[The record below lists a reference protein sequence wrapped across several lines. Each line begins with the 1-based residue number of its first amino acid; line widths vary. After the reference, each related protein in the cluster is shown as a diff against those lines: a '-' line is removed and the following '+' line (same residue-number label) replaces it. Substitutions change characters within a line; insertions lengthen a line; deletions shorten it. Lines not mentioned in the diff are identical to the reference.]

1 MKLLTLNCHAWH
13 EENQLEKI
21 HHLADAIKE
30 KSYDIIALQEVNQS
44 IDAELLYDDIKKD
57 NYGIVLLE
65 ELERIGV
72 RDYSFVWSFSHL
84 VYGIYE
90 EGVAL
95 LTKHPV
101 IKKESF
107 FVSLSTDPS
116 YWKTRKIIGAQID
129 FGGLPLSFYSC
140 HMGWWMDEEEPFKQ
154 QADRLFQQVKADAPV
169 FLMGDFNN
177 SAALR
182 GEGYDYLISH
192 GLYDTYELAHKKDQG
207 TTVEGKITGWHDNK
221 QDLRIDLIL
230 TNKSLPVLSSEVIF
244 NNRNKPIVSDHFGV
258 EVEVRIPEKSESSH

>member
-21 HHLADAIKE
+21 RHLAETIKE
-30 KSYDIIALQEVNQS
+30 KAYDVIALQEVNQS
-44 IDAELLYDDIKKD
+44 IGAELQYGDIKKD

-65 ELERIGV
+65 ELEKMGV

-90 EGVAL
+90 EGVAI
-95 LTKHPV
+95 LTKHP
-101 IKKESF
+101 ILKEDSF
-107 FVSLSTDPS
+107 FVSQSTDVS
-116 YWKTRKIIGAQID
+116 YWKTRKIVGVQID
-129 FGGLPLSFYSC
+129 FHGFPLSFYSC
-140 HMGWWMDEEEPFKQ
+140 HMGWWIDEEEPFKQ
-154 QADRLFQQVKADAPV
+154 QADRLLQQVKPGAPV

-177 SAALR
+177 SASLR

-192 GLYDTYELAHKKDQG
+192 DLYDTYELAENKDQG

-221 QDLRIDLIL
+221 EDLRIDLIL
-230 TNKSLPVLSSEVIF
+230 TNAHFQALSSEVIF
-244 NNRNKPIVSDHFGV
+244 NNRNKSIISDHFGV
-258 EVEVRIPEKSESSH
+258 EVEVLIPGTLE